1 MRTYKNSIYAYSS
14 LTIPGNMNKFNNG
27 HCTGI
32 MPFMLVMQIFAYM
45 QLEMQIIQ
53 LPLKERTSH
62 FLFLRKISLKI
73 KKFVIWQ
80 IFDCITHT
88 DFKQFCFT
96 YSYMH
101 NIKLKEAVT
110 LVKMQITF
118 KSISMYEKQYVVFN
132 RSSEINIMNEN
143 IRKMSIVCVSRIIT
157 SVNAFEHFWK
167 IIVTIFHPI
176 EQMSVTAY
184 EL

>member
-27 HCTGI
+27 HCIGI
-32 MPFMLVMQIFAYM
+32 MPFMLVMQIFTYM

-53 LPLKERTSH
+53 LPLKEKTRH
-62 FLFLRKISLKI
+62 FSFLRKISLKL
-73 KKFVIWQ
+73 KEFVVWQ
-80 IFDCITHT
+80 IFDCITNT
-88 DFKQFCFT
+88 WFKQFCFT
-96 YSYMH
+96 YSDMH
-101 NIKLKEAVT
+101 QTYNFTIIL
-110 LVKMQITF
+110 
-118 KSISMYEKQYVVFN
+118 MYNKQSVIFN
-132 RSSEINIMNEN
+132 RSSEIKIMNEN